1 MAAWAYR
8 IIDASGIR
16 RSGVLEAPDRRA
28 AANRLREGRAVVLA
42 LDERAAP
49 GPDALAA
56 SSRPWLGLPA
66 GQSASLFHQL
76 AMMLRSGLPVVQAL
90 TVLSEHNPHPRVR
103 ASAGRMAARILAGS
117 AFSAAFADEGGL
129 YPELAVRLAA
139 TGEASGELDTILE
152 RIAGEIERRAELR
165 THLLTSLLYPG
176 IIVVLAGA
184 VVAFLV
190 TRIIPTFAR
199 ILASRNIEMPAST
212 RAMMAA
218 TDWINAHWL
227 HLACAAAAAAA
238 GLWILT
244 RIPRTRRWLDAA
256 MLRLPVV
263 GGILTIAAMAQLGRT
278 LSTLL
283 ASGVP
288 VLEALRLLRGSFA
301 NRVITERIASAE
313 RGLLEGRPLSQL
325 LRGRP
330 IPAMVPELVAVGEL
344 AGDVDRV
351 LAEIGDHHEAQL
363 RQRIKV
369 LSLLVEPALIV
380 VIGAIVG
387 FVYLSFF
394 QVLFQMYKH

>member
-1 MAAWAYR
+1 MAAWSYL
-8 IIDASGIR
+8 IITADGSR
-16 RSGVLEAPDRRA
+16 RSGVMEAPDRRSA
-28 AANRLREGRAVVLA
+28 AGRLRDGQAVVLS
-42 LDERAAP
+42 LDEQSGRARAARRRISL
-49 GPDALAA
+49 G
-56 SSRPWLGLPA
+56 LGLPA
-66 GQSASLFHQL
+66 AQAASMFHQL

-90 TVLSEHNPHPRVR
+90 TVLSEHSPHPRVR
-103 ASAGRMAARILAGS
+103 SSAGRMAARILAGS
-117 AFSAAFADEGGL
+117 AFSAALAAEEGL

-139 TGEASGELDTILE
+139 TGEASGELDVILE
-152 RIAGEIERRAELR
+152 RIATEIERRAELR
-165 THLLTSLLYPG
+165 THVLTSLLYPG
-176 IIVVLAGA
+176 IIVLLAGA
-184 VVAFLV
+184 VVSFLV

-199 ILASRNIEMPAST
+199 ILASRSIEMPAST
-212 RAMMAA
+212 QAMMAA
-218 TDWINAHWL
+218 TDWLNGHWP
-227 HLACAAAAAAA
+227 HLACTAAAIPLTVYLLARVPRARLWMD
-238 GLWILT
+238 GLL
-244 RIPRTRRWLDAA
+244 
-256 MLRLPVV
+256 MRLPVV
-263 GGILTIAAMAQLGRT
+263 GGILTMAATAQLGRT

-288 VLEALRLLRGSFA
+288 VLEALRLLRSSFS
-301 NRVITERIASAE
+301 NRVMVERIANAE
-313 RGLLEGRPLSQL
+313 RGLLEGQPLSHL

-369 LSLLVEPALIV
+369 LSLLVEPALII